1 MECTIYQAVKNL
13 PMSQKRI
20 REAVFFVLKTL
31 KKTGMVSIHLVGD
44 KRIQKL
50 NNFYRGEDRTTD
62 VLAFATTEG
71 KELVKVNNDFGD
83 IFICWPQVKRQAKKY
98 QIDFREEFIRMLVH
112 GLLHL
117 FGYDHIKKK
126 QAVKMFSRQ
135 EKLVKKII

>member
-126 QAVKMFSRQ
+126 QAVKMFYRQ